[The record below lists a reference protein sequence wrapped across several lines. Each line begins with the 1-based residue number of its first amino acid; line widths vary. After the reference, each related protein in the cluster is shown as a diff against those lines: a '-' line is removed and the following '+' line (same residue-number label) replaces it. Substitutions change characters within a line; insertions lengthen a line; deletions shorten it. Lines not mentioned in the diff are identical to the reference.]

1 MHIDSVYHK
10 LAKHLDDMPAGFPS
24 TESGV
29 ELRILK
35 RFFTPDEAGLALH
48 VTLIPEEARVIARRA
63 KISSKEAESRLYE
76 MSLKGLIYR
85 INSDS
90 KQITYMSNQLV
101 IGIWEFHVNDLDP
114 QLIADMDEYL
124 PVLMKDAWK
133 VPQLRTIPVNQSLTP
148 KTEISTYEKAEELI
162 CKHKKIAVAPCICR
176 REKNMINEGCDA
188 PEESCIVFGKA
199 ADYYLG
205 NGLAREIDH
214 QEALNILHN
223 ANDAGLVIQPS
234 NSQKAANICFCCGCC
249 CGVLRNLKKY
259 PKPVELISSPFQVK
273 TDEDLCDGCGICIDR
288 CPMDAL
294 TLDKFKSSVDLNRC
308 IGCGLCVTTCP
319 TESLQLTRKADEY
332 QPVVPKTNFQNYIN
346 LGRKRGKLNTTK
358 MVMMQ
363 VKSKVDR
370 LLATKSNKV
379 KERSP

>member
-1 MHIDSVYHK
+1 MEIDSVYHK
-10 LAKHLDDMPAGFPS
+10 LAKYLDDMPAGFPS
-24 TESGV
+24 TENGV

-35 RFFTPDEAGLALH
+35 RFFTPDEAELALH
-48 VTLIPEEARVIARRA
+48 VTLIPEEARIIARRA
-63 KISSKEAESRLYE
+63 KISSEEAESRLHE
-76 MSLKGLIYR
+76 MSVKGLIYR
-85 INSDS
+85 ITSA
-90 KQITYMSNQLV
+90 KTPATYMSNQLV

-114 QLIADMDEYL
+114 QLIADMDEYM

-133 VPQLRTIPVNQSLTP
+133 VPQLRTIPVDQSITP
-148 KTEISTYEKAEELI
+148 KTEISTYEKAEDLI
-162 CKHKKIAVAPCICR
+162 RKHKKIAVAPCICR
-176 REKNMINEGCDA
+176 REKNMVDEGCNA
-188 PEESCIVFGKA
+188 PEETCMVFGKA

-214 QEALNILHN
+214 QEALDIMRN

-259 PKPVELISSPFQVK
+259 PKPVELISSPFQVR
-273 TDEDLCDGCGICIDR
+273 TDEDLCDGCSICIDR

-294 TLDKFKSSVDLNRC
+294 SLIQFKSSVDLERC

-319 TESLQLTRKADEY
+319 TESLQLVRKPEKE
-332 QPVVPKTNFQNYIN
+332 QPIVPKTNVQNYIN

-370 LLATKSNKV
+370 LLATK
-379 KERSP
+379 RS